1 MVSAGSNN
9 LGGTDAL
16 PTLHAEQVLILL
28 AKNGD
33 RAAYTE
39 LYRLHAKTVFR
50 TVLRITGNR
59 EDAEDVL
66 QEASMKALIHLKG
79 FDGRSKFS
87 TWLTRIA
94 INSALMMRRKKRN
107 RIEMSI
113 DQDYESG
120 SGTTFQVPDQAP
132 DPERRM
138 HIAERDIHLNRAVKR
153 LSTTLRKPLE
163 LQLKRDLSLNE
174 LAVELG
180 ISVPATKSRLLR
192 AREKVRGSLMGSM
205 RMRPNDHSAAISGLV
220 QVREAGEFS
229 VRHVNES
236 R

>member
-1 MVSAGSNN
+1 MVNASGNN

-28 AKNGD
+28 AKDGD

-94 INSALMMRRKKRN
+94 INSALMMRRKTRN
-107 RIEMSI
+107 RIEISI
-113 DQDYESG
+113 DQDYEPG
-120 SGTTFQVPDQAP
+120 SGATCQVPDQAP
-132 DPERRM
+132 DPEYRM
-138 HIAERDIHLNRAVKR
+138 HIAEREIHLNRAVNR
-153 LSTTLRKPLE
+153 LSTKLRTPLE
-163 LQLKRDLSLNE
+163 LQLKLDLSLNE
-174 LAVELG
+174 LAAELG

-192 AREKVRGSLMGSM
+192 ARQKVRGSLMGSM
-205 RMRPNDHSAAISGLV
+205 RMRPAEHSAAISGL
-220 QVREAGEFS
+220 RPARRGS
-229 VRHVNES
+229 GI
-236 R
+236 

>member
-1 MVSAGSNN
+1 MKQMVSAIDNKSVGIERI
-9 LGGTDAL
+9 
-16 PTLHAEQVLILL
+16 PVLHAEQTLLLL

-33 RAAYTE
+33 GEAYTE

-94 INSALMMRRKKRN
+94 INSALMMRRKTRN

-113 DQDYESG
+113 EPDYESG

-138 HIAERDIHLNRAVKR
+138 HIAERNIHLNRAVKR
-153 LSTTLRKPLE
+153 LSTTLREPLE
-163 LQLKRDLSLNE
+163 LRLKRDLSLNE

-192 AREKVRGSLMGSM
+192 AREKVRSSLMGSM
-205 RMRPNDHSAAISGLV
+205 RIRPADHSAAISGLRPA
-220 QVREAGEFS
+220 QRGRRS
-229 VRHVNES
+229 
-236 R
+236 

>member
-1 MVSAGSNN
+1 MANASGNKV
-9 LGGTDAL
+9 GGTDEL
-16 PTLHAEQVLILL
+16 PTLHAEQVLIFL
-28 AKNGD
+28 AKDGD

-50 TVLRITGNR
+50 TVFRITGNR

-66 QEASMKALIHLKG
+66 QEASMKAFFHLKG

-94 INSALMMRRKKRN
+94 INSALMMRRKTRN
-107 RIEMSI
+107 RIEISI

-138 HIAERDIHLNRAVKR
+138 HITERDIHLNRAVKR
-153 LSTTLRKPLE
+153 LSTTLQKPLE
-163 LQLKRDLSLNE
+163 LQLKLDLSLNE

-205 RMRPNDHSAAISGLV
+205 RMRPADHSAATLGLRPA
-220 QVREAGEFS
+220 QRG
-229 VRHVNES
+229 RGI
-236 R
+236 

>member
-1 MVSAGSNN
+1 MVSVSGNTS
-9 LGGTDAL
+9 GGKDTLPAL
-16 PTLHAEQVLILL
+16 HSEQVLILL
-28 AKNGD
+28 AKDGD

-39 LYRLHAKTVFR
+39 LYRLHAKAVFR
-50 TVLRITGNR
+50 TVLRITGNH

-66 QEASMKALIHLKG
+66 QDASMKALIHLKG

-120 SGTTFQVPDQAP
+120 SGTTFQVQDQAP

-138 HIAERDIHLNRAVKR
+138 HIAERDTHLNRAVKR

-163 LQLKRDLSLNE
+163 LQLKFDLSLSE

-180 ISVPATKSRLLR
+180 ISVPAAKSRLLR
-192 AREKVRGSLMGSM
+192 ARQKVRSSLMGTM
-205 RMRPNDHSAAISGLV
+205 RMGPADHSAAISSLGPV
-220 QVREAGEFS
+220 QRG
-229 VRHVNES
+229 RGI
-236 R
+236 